1 MILKDYEIIDFHT
14 HPFGFGGENICSHR
28 DNLGMT
34 PEHIEQDMRDAG
46 ISKMCGSVIMRDNQ
60 TPDSLDVIRR
70 SNDAMYKIW
79 DMLGDFYVP
88 GLMIHPK

>member
-46 ISKMCGSVIMRDNQ
+46 ISYATTRPPTRSKISAART
-60 TPDSLDVIRR
+60 TPCTKSGICSAISTSLV
-70 SNDAMYKIW
+70 
-79 DMLGDFYVP
+79 
-88 GLMIHPK
+88 